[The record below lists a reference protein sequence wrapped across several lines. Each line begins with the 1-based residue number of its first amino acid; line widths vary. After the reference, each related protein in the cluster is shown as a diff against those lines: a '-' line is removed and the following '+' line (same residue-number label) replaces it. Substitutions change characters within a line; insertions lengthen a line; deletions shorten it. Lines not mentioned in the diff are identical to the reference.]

1 MSYTQIEYPH
11 NMFAVQALSGGA
23 TIWLPNPETTS
34 GKGTIATMVNSG
46 RNASAVVT
54 AQKIGRDQDKSELT
68 WKWLSKSEWESLLQ
82 FWDTN
87 FFFNF
92 TYYSPVA
99 GVKITRK
106 CYISDRKFQP
116 FEIDN
121 NGNPISYKNCS
132 ANIID
137 TGEGS

>member
-68 WKWLSKSEWESLLQ
+68 WKWLSKAEWESLLQ

-121 NGNPISYKNCS
+121 NGNPTSYKNCS